1 MPSPKANL
9 IRVATLSILEEAGA
23 SARAGA
29 GKAVQT
35 AELSVVAPT
44 FKERGNVAELVR
56 RLNASLTGIA
66 WEIIFVDDN
75 SPDGTADAVKEIAG
89 HDPRVRCLRRVGRRG
104 LAGACIEGM
113 LSSAAPYVAVI
124 DADLQHD
131 EKVLPLMLAK
141 LKGGEADLVAA
152 TRYVAGG
159 SAASFSE
166 GRGAISRLATRLT
179 HRLVGT
185 PLSDPMSGFFMMRRD
200 RFDEIAPRLSP
211 VGFKILLDIAA
222 TGGPKLR
229 IAEQAYSFGER
240 FEGESKFNAQI
251 GVEFLGLLLAK
262 MTGDLVDPR
271 FIFFA
276 LVCTIGLVVHLMVL
290 KAGLML
296 DQPFRAAQVIAT
308 MVAMTSNFLLN
319 NELTYRDRRLKG
331 FAMARGFV
339 LFCLVCSVGV
349 LANVDLAS
357 WLYVERPIWWVA
369 GAVGAIMSVLWN
381 YAMSTLFVW
390 RAR

>member
-1 MPSPKANL
+1 MPPDPITSMA
-9 IRVATLSILEEAGA
+9 
-23 SARAGA
+23 
-29 GKAVQT
+29 
-35 AELSVVAPT
+35 AELSVVVPT

-56 RLNASLTGIA
+56 RLDAALTGIA
-66 WEIIFVDDN
+66 WEAIFVDDN
-75 SPDGTADAVKEIAG
+75 SPDGTAAAVKEIGAR
-89 HDPRVRCLRRVGRRG
+89 DTRVRCLKRVGRRG
-104 LAGACIEGM
+104 LAGACIEGI

-131 EKVLPLMLAK
+131 EKVLPAMLAK
-141 LKGGEADLVAA
+141 LRGEADLVAA

-166 GRGAISRLATRLT
+166 KRGAISALATRLT

-211 VGFKILLDIAA
+211 AGFKILLDIVTTA
-222 TGGPKLR
+222 GPKLR

-240 FEGESKFNAQI
+240 FDGESKFNIQI

-276 LVCTIGLVVHLMVL
+276 LVGSIGLVVHMTVL
-290 KAGLML
+290 YAGLL
-296 DQPFRAAQVIAT
+296 LHEPFRPAQIIAT
-308 MVAMTSNFLLN
+308 FVAMTSNFLLN

-331 FAMARGFV
+331 FALWRGFV

-369 GAVGAIMSVLWN
+369 GAVGAVMSVLWN

>member
-1 MPSPKANL
+1 MSSPQ
-9 IRVATLSILEEAGA
+9 LSI
-23 SARAGA
+23 
-29 GKAVQT
+29 
-35 AELSVVAPT
+35 VVPT

-56 RLNASLTGIA
+56 RLDLALAGIA
-66 WEIIFVDDN
+66 WEAIFVDDN
-75 SPDGTADAVKEIAG
+75 SPDGTAGVVKDIARA
-89 HDPRVRCLRRVGRRG
+89 DPRVRCLRRVGRRG

-131 EKVLPLMLAK
+131 ETVLPAMLAK
-141 LKGGEADLVAA
+141 LTGGEADLVAA

-159 SAASFSE
+159 SAE
-166 GRGAISRLATRLT
+166 GLAGSRDAISRLATRLT

-185 PLSDPMSGFFMMRRD
+185 ELSDPMSGFFMLRRD

-222 TGGPKLR
+222 TGGGRLR
-229 IAEQAYSFGER
+229 IAEQPYSFGER
-240 FEGESKFNAQI
+240 FDGESKFNAQV

-276 LVCTIGLVVHLMVL
+276 IVGTLGLIVHLVAL
-290 KAGLML
+290 RLSLWLLPDGQDDL
-296 DQPFRAAQVIAT
+296 FRIAQFIAT
-308 MVAMTSNFLLN
+308 FVAMTSNFLLN

-331 FAMARGFV
+331 WAMLRGFV
-339 LFCLVCSVGV
+339 LFCLIGSVGV
-349 LANVDLAS
+349 LANIDLAS
-357 WLYVERPIWWVA
+357 WLYVDQSRWLVA
-369 GAVGAIMSVLWN
+369 GAVGAVMSALWN

>member
-1 MPSPKANL
+1 VSTP
-9 IRVATLSILEEAGA
+9 
-23 SARAGA
+23 
-29 GKAVQT
+29 
-35 AELSVVAPT
+35 ELSVVVPT

-56 RLNASLTGIA
+56 RLDLALAGIA
-66 WEIIFVDDN
+66 WEAIFVDDN
-75 SPDGTADAVKEIAG
+75 SPDGTAGVVKDIARA
-89 HDPRVRCLRRVGRRG
+89 DPRVRCLRRVGRRG

-131 EKVLPLMLAK
+131 EKVLPAMLAK
-141 LKGGEADLVAA
+141 LTGGEADLVAA

-159 SAASFSE
+159 SAE
-166 GRGAISRLATRLT
+166 GLAGSRDTISKLATRLT

-185 PLSDPMSGFFMMRRD
+185 ELSDPMSGFFMMRRD

-211 VGFKILLDIAA
+211 AGFKILLDIAA
-222 TGGPKLR
+222 TGGGRLR
-229 IAEQAYSFGER
+229 IAEQPYSFGER
-240 FEGESKFNAQI
+240 FDGESKFNAQI

-276 LVCTIGLVVHLMVL
+276 IVGAIGLFVHLVALRLSLAFLPME
-290 KAGLML
+290 L
-296 DQPFRAAQVIAT
+296 DDHFRIAQFIAT
-308 MVAMTSNFLLN
+308 FIAMTSNFLLN

-331 FAMARGFV
+331 WWMAKGYV
-339 LFCLVCSVGV
+339 QFCLIGSVGV
-349 LANVDLAS
+349 LANIDLAS
-357 WLYVERPIWWVA
+357 WLYVDQSRWLLA
-369 GAVGAIMSVLWN
+369 GAVGAVMSALWD

>member
-1 MPSPKANL
+1 VSGSDQNKQPA
-9 IRVATLSILEEAGA
+9 
-23 SARAGA
+23 
-29 GKAVQT
+29 
-35 AELSVVAPT
+35 AELSVVIPT
-44 FKERGNVAELVR
+44 FNERGNVAELLR
-56 RLNASLTGIA
+56 RLDLALPQTS
-66 WEIIFVDDN
+66 WEAIFVDDN
-75 SPDGTADAVKEIAG
+75 SPDGTAAAVKAIAAQ
-89 HDPRVRCLRRVGRRG
+89 DPRVRCLKRVGRRG

-131 EKVLPLMLAK
+131 EKVLPAMLARLVK
-141 LKGGEADLVAA
+141 GEADLVAA

-166 GRGAISRLATRLT
+166 KRGTISRLATRLT

-211 VGFKILLDIAA
+211 AGFKILLDIAA
-222 TGGPKLR
+222 TAGTRLK
-229 IAEQAYSFGER
+229 IAEQPYSFGER
-240 FEGESKFNAQI
+240 FEGESKFNVQI

-276 LVCTIGLVVHLMVL
+276 IVGSIGLVVHLAVL
-290 KAGLML
+290 FLGLHLME
-296 DQPFRAAQVIAT
+296 PFRAAQVIAT
-308 MVAMTSNFLLN
+308 VAAMTSNFLLN

-331 FAMARGFV
+331 WGMLRGFV

-357 WLYVERPIWWVA
+357 WLYIERPIWWVA
-369 GAVGAIMSVLWN
+369 GAVGAVMSVLWN

>member
-1 MPSPKANL
+1 VSGSGQIKTP
-9 IRVATLSILEEAGA
+9 I
-23 SARAGA
+23 
-29 GKAVQT
+29 
-35 AELSVVAPT
+35 AELSVVIPT

-56 RLNASLTGIA
+56 RLDASLQGIA
-66 WEIIFVDDN
+66 WEAIFVDDN
-75 SPDGTADAVKEIAG
+75 SPDGTAAAVKEIAVR
-89 HDPRVRCLRRVGRRG
+89 DPRVRCLRRVGRRG

-113 LSSAAPYVAVI
+113 LSSAASYVAVI

-131 EKVLPLMLAK
+131 EKVLPAMLAK
-141 LKGGEADLVAA
+141 LRSGEADLVAA

-166 GRGAISRLATRLT
+166 KRGAISQLATRLT

-185 PLSDPMSGFFMMRRD
+185 KLSDPMSGFFMMRRD
-200 RFDEIAPRLSP
+200 RFDEIVPRLSP
-211 VGFKILLDIAA
+211 AGFKILLDIAA
-222 TGGPKLR
+222 GSKLR
-229 IAEQAYSFGER
+229 VAEQPYSFGER
-240 FEGESKFNAQI
+240 FEGESKFNIQI

-262 MTGDLVDPR
+262 
-271 FIFFA
+271 I
-276 LVCTIGLVVHLMVL
+276 
-290 KAGLML
+290 
-296 DQPFRAAQVIAT
+296 IAT
-308 MVAMTSNFLLN
+308 FVAMTSNFLLN

-331 FAMARGFV
+331 WGMLRGFV
-339 LFCLVCSVGV
+339 LFCLIASVGV

-369 GAVGAIMSVLWN
+369 GAVGAVMSVLWN

>member
-1 MPSPKANL
+1 MSYFVRSQPIGGHVSA
-9 IRVATLSILEEAGA
+9 A
-23 SARAGA
+23 SQE
-29 GKAVQT
+29 KSQEKSKT
-35 AELSVVAPT
+35 AELSVVVPT
-44 FKERGNVAELVR
+44 FRERGNVAELAR
-56 RLNASLTGIA
+56 RLDVALAGVA
-66 WEIIFVDDN
+66 WEAIFVDDN
-75 SPDGTADAVKEIAG
+75 SPDGTAAAVKEIAAR
-89 HDPRVRCLRRVGRRG
+89 DPRIRCLRRVGRRG

-131 EKVLPLMLAK
+131 EKVLPDMLAK
-141 LKGGEADLVAA
+141 LRSGEADLVAA
-152 TRYVAGG
+152 TRYISGG
-159 SAASFSE
+159 SAASFSQS
-166 GRGAISRLATRLT
+166 RGAISRLATKLT

-211 VGFKILLDIAA
+211 AGFKILLDIAA
-222 TGGPKLR
+222 TAGSRLR
-229 IAEQAYSFGER
+229 IAEQAYRFGER
-240 FEGESKFNAQI
+240 SEGESKFNIQI

-276 LVCTIGLVVHLMVL
+276 IVGSIGLGVHLLVL
-290 KAGLML
+290 FAGLAL
-296 DQPFRAAQVIAT
+296 TEPFRAAQVIAT
-308 MVAMTSNFLLN
+308 LAAMTSNFLLN

-331 FAMARGFV
+331 FAMVRGFV
-339 LFCLVCSVGV
+339 LFCLACSVGV

-357 WLYVERPIWWVA
+357 WLYVERPLWWVA
-369 GAVGAIMSVLWN
+369 GAVGAVMSVLWN